1 MTLKIEN
8 LKIWERKKQLTEE
21 YSYIKLGSS
30 KCNAEINKKLFLIF
44 RQLSFAF
51 AINLYSWKV
60 KA

>member
-21 YSYIKLGSS
+21 S